1 VTTATDVDNSVST
14 LTTYDRFGRPTLVK
28 AAYNTPVETRT
39 AITYS
44 DEDRHVI
51 TKSDLNVAGDGK
63 IVKIQHYDQ
72 LGRVRMTRMLEDA
85 ATQSVTNEQH
95 GIKVQTRH
103 GFESGY
109 SYQITSNPY
118 RATTSANASSEDEM
132 GWTLSKSWANGS
144 KSVVE
149 TFTGAGLPAPVGS
162 NTSSTGVVVTLRD
175 ANKTFVRDQADK
187 WRMSETN
194 ALGQL
199 VKVTEDPTAAVP
211 KRRGRGPGKKSK
223 RWRGDPEAID

>member
-1 VTTATDVDNSVST
+1 MTVPYAKRT
-14 LTTYDRFGRPTLVK
+14 LTPNPSPRKSLGEGGRKEKPLPSGQNVRGYTKFSRFV
-28 AAYNTPVETRT
+28 
-39 AITYS
+39 S
-44 DEDRHVI
+44 
-51 TKSDLNVAGDGK
+51 
-63 IVKIQHYDQ
+63 
-72 LGRVRMTRMLEDA
+72 
-85 ATQSVTNEQH
+85 QSVTNEQH
-95 GIKVQTRH
+95 GIKVQTRY

-132 GWTLSKSWANGS
+132 GWTISKTWANGS

-149 TFTGAGLPAPVGS
+149 TFTGSGLPAPVGT
-162 NTSSTGVVVTLRD
+162 NAASTGVVVTLRD